1 MKIKLLIQ
9 IGLESIVECEPKPG
23 EAFPCGK
30 HPLLSALQPQQQH
43 DSTMLKMHFQSKNR
57 IQINKA
63 VVFNSIL
70 TNTKQDCFD
79 DIFVLC
85 IYLMPSR
92 PINAY
97 HCKKKFVKFILHS
110 DLQHTIG

>member
-1 MKIKLLIQ
+1 MLLKK
-9 IGLESIVECEPKPG
+9 GLEPVVQCEPKPG

-70 TNTKQDCFD
+70 TNTKQHCFD

-85 IYLMPSR
+85 IYLMPYR
-92 PINAY
+92 PIIA
-97 HCKKKFVKFILHS
+97 KKVCQIHS
-110 DLQHTIG
+110 AFRPSTNNWLNQ

>member
-1 MKIKLLIQ
+1 MKLLLQKGI
-9 IGLESIVECEPKPG
+9 EPIVQCEPKPG

-63 VVFNSIL
+63 VVFNFIL
-70 TNTKQDCFD
+70 TNTKQHRFD
-79 DIFVLC
+79 DIFVLY
-85 IYLMPSR
+85 IYCFM
-92 PINAY
+92 AY
-97 HCKKKFVKFILHS
+97 IIKLTKCN
-110 DLQHTIG
+110 

>member
-1 MKIKLLIQ
+1 M
-9 IGLESIVECEPKPG
+9 GLETIMQCEPKPG

-70 TNTKQDCFD
+70 TN
-79 DIFVLC
+79 
-85 IYLMPSR
+85 
-92 PINAY
+92 N
-97 HCKKKFVKFILHS
+97 
-110 DLQHTIG
+110 